1 MDGSRLT
8 DRAGYYIYYGT
19 DPENLSGIIN
29 ISDPLAITYTIDQLG
44 SGTYYFRVQAYTATG
59 IRGASSITVSKVI
72 P

>member
-19 DPENLSGIIN
+19 DPENLSG
-29 ISDPLAITYTIDQLG
+29 TIDQLG